1 MKVVGAVALDVLR
14 EARSRKWV
22 LALVIAISLTLIFL
36 ALSLRMDVLD
46 GALASTRLFGALLGT
61 DIRSAEVAL
70 RPVFR
75 AAAYVIYYGGLRFG
89 VLGCSDFAPRLLSPG
104 RIE

>member
-1 MKVVGAVALDVLR
+1 MKMVGAVALDVLR

-22 LALVIAISLTLIFL
+22 LALAIAISLTLICL

-46 GALASTRLFGALLGT
+46 GALASTRFFGALLGT

-75 AAAYVIYYGGLRFG
+75 AAAYVIYYGGLMFG
-89 VLGCSDFAPRLLSPG
+89 VLGCSDFARSG
-104 RIE
+104 RTA